1 MKTTINAIVHD
12 LPIGLIE
19 DYIMLTD
26 KMNQDSFYLELG
38 QLTADSVNHLSS
50 SFSNLPASPYADG
63 AFRLRRYSRFMMK
76 DHRLSRLSAQAF
88 VQDESINHFQG
99 NVIRVYPEIENQ
111 TFEDPA
117 FTELFEH
124 FQKMA
129 DVKDD
134 TPIEVHQM
142 RIFADHKKAEVA
154 PEGVHQDGFDRIGI
168 YVMARHNIQGGNI
181 NIHLNESSPAM
192 ISHDFD
198 QGEFVVLNDRKF
210 FHSAQPINPVDG
222 DFGYMDIFVLTANLV
237 H

>member
-1 MKTTINAIVHD
+1 
-12 LPIGLIE
+12 
-19 DYIMLTD
+19 MLTD
-26 KMNQDSFYLELG
+26 KTTLDNFYLELG
-38 QLTADSVNHLSS
+38 QLTPDSVNHLTS

-63 AFRLRRYSRFMMK
+63 AFRLRRYSRFVMNN
-76 DHRLSRLSAQAF
+76 HRLSRLSAQAF

-99 NVIRVYPEIENQ
+99 NVVRVYPEIEDQ
-111 TFEDPA
+111 TFEGPA
-117 FTELFEH
+117 FVELFDH

-129 DVKDD
+129 NVQDD

-142 RIFADHKKAEVA
+142 RIFADHKRAEVA

-168 YVMARHNIQGGNI
+168 YVMQRHNIQGGNI
-181 NIHLNESSPAM
+181 NIHLDKKSPAM

-210 FHSAQPINPVDG
+210 FHSAHPIKPVDG
-222 DFGYMDIFVLTANLV
+222 DFGYMDLFVLTANLV